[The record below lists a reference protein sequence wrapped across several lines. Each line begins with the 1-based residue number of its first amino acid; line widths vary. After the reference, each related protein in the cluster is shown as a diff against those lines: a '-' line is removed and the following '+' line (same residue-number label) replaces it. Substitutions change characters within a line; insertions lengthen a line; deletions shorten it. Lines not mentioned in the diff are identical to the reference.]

1 MRFFE
6 QRIDASGDDG
16 RSGIEVHV
24 YIIDS
29 KGQYQRRRE
38 GQVRTVSDLQHD
50 RINPLNNPHNN
61 QRILYIL
68 FAIAAASV
76 CVVVE

>member
-24 YIIDS
+24 YIIDL

-50 RINPLNNPHNN
+50 RSLAVNN

-68 FAIAAASV
+68 FAISAASV